1 MTCVLITGA
10 SRGIGL
16 ALAELYAGRGD
27 RVIAT
32 CRDPAGA
39 RALGRV
45 AGDIAVE
52 PMDVA
57 DHRSVEA
64 LAGRLSG
71 VALDLLINNAGIHGG
86 PRQRFGDIDYD
97 AWAEAFRIN
106 TMGPAKVAEAFLANL
121 AAGERGLLAC
131 ITSEMGSIGRTTGGH
146 YAYRS
151 SKAALN
157 MVGRT
162 LAGGAVRARHH
173 RRARPSR
180 LGEHRHGRPR
190 RTGLARGQ
198 RPGAGGAVRSRDAGR

>member
-16 ALAELYAGRGD
+16 ALAEFYAGRGD

-86 PRQRFGDIDYD
+86 PRQRFG
-97 AWAEAFRIN
+97 
-106 TMGPAKVAEAFLANL
+106 
-121 AAGERGLLAC
+121 
-131 ITSEMGSIGRTTGGH
+131 
-146 YAYRS
+146 
-151 SKAALN
+151 
-157 MVGRT
+157 
-162 LAGGAVRARHH
+162 H
-173 RRARPSR
+173 RFHCKPLTR
-180 LGEHRHGRPR
+180 
-190 RTGLARGQ
+190 Q
-198 RPGAGGAVRSRDAGR
+198 